1 VPARP
6 AFSRFRGQVDA
17 MCGKAGTQRRNA
29 RARLAYTRRANEWT
43 ATVNSGTAPAPS
55 AGKAGTADIDFGDD
69 ESLPDDE
76 ISQEDELSALGPVD
90 RLWAEFKSTG
100 SPRARDELIVHYAP
114 LVKYV
119 AARVAIGLPNSV
131 DQEDLASAGIV
142 GLMEAV
148 AKFEP
153 ERGFK
158 FESYA
163 AARIR
168 GAIIDDLR
176 SLDWV
181 PRSVRAQARKVE
193 EVLST
198 LHERLGRSPTDE
210 EVAEEMGV
218 TVRKLRSVYSNV
230 SSVMF
235 VSLDKLLSVGDR
247 GDSGMSLVDTL
258 VDTKAEDPLA
268 AVEDREMKDFLVE
281 AIAGLPQRERTAIT
295 LYYYEGMSLAEI
307 SQVVGVSQA
316 RISQMNAKSVMTF
329 RTLLNKGSRR

>member
-1 VPARP
+1 
-6 AFSRFRGQVDA
+6 
-17 MCGKAGTQRRNA
+17 MNAGA
-29 RARLAYTRRANEWT
+29 SAAPGSGG
-43 ATVNSGTAPAPS
+43 SGTSVDTDVIDDDDFEDDDLEDAVPPA
-55 AGKAGTADIDFGDD
+55 KT
-69 ESLPDDE
+69 
-76 ISQEDELSALGPVD
+76 LGPVD
-90 RLWAEFKSTG
+90 ELWTEFKSTG
-100 SPRARDELIVHYAP
+100 SNRARDELIVHYAP

-119 AARVAIGLPNSV
+119 AARVAIGLPNNV
-131 DQEDLASAGIV
+131 DQEDLASAGIL

-148 AKFEP
+148 SKFEP

-181 PRSVRAQARKVE
+181 PRSVRSQARKVE
-193 EVLST
+193 EALSK
-198 LHERLGRSPTDE
+198 LQDKLGRTPTDE
-210 EVAEEMGV
+210 EVAEEMDV
-218 TVRKLRSVYSNV
+218 TVRKLRSIYAKV
-230 SSVMF
+230 STILF
-235 VSLDKLLSVGDR
+235 VSLDRLMSVGDK

-268 AVEDREMKDFLVE
+268 SVEEKEMKQFLVK
-281 AIAGLPQRERTAIT
+281 AIASLPERERTAIT
-295 LYYYEGMSLAEI
+295 LYYYEGLSLAEI

-329 RTLLNKGSRR
+329 RSVLNKGSRR

>member
-1 VPARP
+1 
-6 AFSRFRGQVDA
+6 
-17 MCGKAGTQRRNA
+17 MMAGA
-29 RARLAYTRRANEWT
+29 SAGAGGSG
-43 ATVNSGTAPAPS
+43 SGTS
-55 AGKAGTADIDFGDD
+55 VDTGVMDDDDLEDDDLEDD
-69 ESLPDDE
+69 EPPVKT
-76 ISQEDELSALGPVD
+76 LGPVD
-90 RLWAEFKSTG
+90 ELWSEFKSTG

-119 AARVAIGLPNSV
+119 AARVAIGLPNNV
-131 DQEDLASAGIV
+131 DQEDLASAGIL

-148 AKFEP
+148 NKFEP
-153 ERGFK
+153 DRGFK

-181 PRSVRAQARKVE
+181 PRSVRSQARKVE
-193 EVLST
+193 EALSK
-198 LHERLGRSPTDE
+198 LQDKLGRVPTDE
-210 EVAEEMGV
+210 EVAEEMDV
-218 TVRKLRSVYSNV
+218 TVRKLRSIYAKV
-230 SSVMF
+230 STILF
-235 VSLDKLLSVGDR
+235 VSLDRLMSVGDK

-268 AVEDREMKDFLVE
+268 SVEEKEMKQFLVK
-281 AIAGLPQRERTAIT
+281 AIASLPERERTAIT
-295 LYYYEGMSLAEI
+295 LYYYEGLSLAEI

-329 RTLLNKGSRR
+329 RSLLNKGSRR

>member
-1 VPARP
+1 
-6 AFSRFRGQVDA
+6 
-17 MCGKAGTQRRNA
+17 M
-29 RARLAYTRRANEWT
+29 
-43 ATVNSGTAPAPS
+43 NSGASAASDTTAGSGVVVDDDLREDLEEPDGQAGSAREPA
-55 AGKAGTADIDFGDD
+55 D
-69 ESLPDDE
+69 
-76 ISQEDELSALGPVD
+76 LGPIGE
-90 RLWAEFKSTG
+90 LWAEYKSTG

-119 AARVAIGLPNSV
+119 AARVAIGLPNNV
-131 DQEDLASAGIV
+131 DQEDLASSGIV

-148 AKFEP
+148 SKFDP
-153 ERGFK
+153 DRGFK

-181 PRSVRAQARKVE
+181 PRSVRSQARKVE
-193 EVLST
+193 ETLSK
-198 LHERLGRSPTDE
+198 LQDKLGRTPTDE

-218 TVRKLRSVYSNV
+218 TVRKLRAIYSRV
-230 SSVMF
+230 STILF
-235 VSLDKLLSVGDR
+235 VSLDRLLSVGDK

-268 AVEDREMKDFLVE
+268 AVEEREMKEFLKK
-281 AIAGLPQRERTAIT
+281 AIAGLPERERTAIT
-295 LYYYEGMSLAEI
+295 LYYYEGLSLAEI

-329 RTLLNKGSRR
+329 RSLLNKGSRR

>member
-1 VPARP
+1 MNAGISG
-6 AFSRFRGQVDA
+6 ASSRSAQ
-17 MCGKAGTQRRNA
+17 
-29 RARLAYTRRANEWT
+29 T
-43 ATVNSGTAPAPS
+43 AAPAYDDVLDDDDD
-55 AGKAGTADIDFGDD
+55 GLDRDDD
-69 ESLPDDE
+69 EPPVKT
-76 ISQEDELSALGPVD
+76 LGPVD
-90 RLWAEFKSTG
+90 ELWAEFKSTG

-119 AARVAIGLPNSV
+119 AARVAIGLPNNV
-131 DQEDLASAGIV
+131 DQEDLASSGIL

-148 AKFEP
+148 NKFEP
-153 ERGFK
+153 DRGFK

-181 PRSVRAQARKVE
+181 PRSVRSQARKVE
-193 EVLST
+193 EALSK
-198 LHERLGRSPTDE
+198 LQEKLGRTPTDE

-218 TVRKLRSVYSNV
+218 TVRKLRSIYSKV
-230 SSVMF
+230 STIMF
-235 VSLDKLLSVGDR
+235 VSLDRLLSVGDK

-258 VDTKAEDPLA
+258 VDTKAEDPAA
-268 AVEDREMKDFLVE
+268 AVEEREMKQFLVK
-281 AIAGLPQRERTAIT
+281 AIAGLPERERTAIT
-295 LYYYEGMSLAEI
+295 LYYYEGLSLAEI

>member
-1 VPARP
+1 
-6 AFSRFRGQVDA
+6 
-17 MCGKAGTQRRNA
+17 MNAGISAASNGSA
-29 RARLAYTRRANEWT
+29 G
-43 ATVNSGTAPAPS
+43 SGTSVDTDVDDDDDGLEEEEAPVR
-55 AGKAGTADIDFGDD
+55 T
-69 ESLPDDE
+69 
-76 ISQEDELSALGPVD
+76 LGPVD
-90 RLWAEFKSTG
+90 ELWTEFKSTG

-119 AARVAIGLPNSV
+119 AARVAIGLPNNV
-131 DQEDLASAGIV
+131 DQEDLASAGIL

-148 AKFEP
+148 NKFEP

-193 EVLST
+193 EALSK
-198 LHERLGRSPTDE
+198 LQDKLGRVPTDE
-210 EVAEEMGV
+210 EVAEEMDV
-218 TVRKLRSVYSNV
+218 TVRKLRSIYAKV
-230 SSVMF
+230 STILF
-235 VSLDKLLSVGDR
+235 VSLDRLMSVGDK
-247 GDSGMSLVDTL
+247 GDTGMSLVDTL
-258 VDTKAEDPLA
+258 VDTKAEDPLE
-268 AVEDREMKDFLVE
+268 AVEEREMKEFLVK
-281 AIAGLPQRERTAIT
+281 AIAGLPARERTAIT
-295 LYYYEGMSLAEI
+295 LYYYEGLSLAEI

-329 RTLLNKGSRR
+329 RSLLNKGSRR

>member
-1 VPARP
+1 
-6 AFSRFRGQVDA
+6 
-17 MCGKAGTQRRNA
+17 MNAGTSPV
-29 RARLAYTRRANEWT
+29 YG
-43 ATVNSGTAPAPS
+43 SGVSQASVDPDVDDDDLESDDAPPV
-55 AGKAGTADIDFGDD
+55 KT
-69 ESLPDDE
+69 
-76 ISQEDELSALGPVD
+76 LGPVD
-90 RLWAEFKSTG
+90 DLWAEFKSTG
-100 SPRARDELIVHYAP
+100 SHRARDELIVHYAP

-119 AARVAIGLPNSV
+119 AARVAIGLPSNV
-131 DQEDLASAGIV
+131 DQEDLASAGIL

-148 AKFEP
+148 NKFDP

-176 SLDWV
+176 ALDWV
-181 PRSVRAQARKVE
+181 PRSVRSQARTVE
-193 EVLST
+193 ETLSK
-198 LHERLGRSPTDE
+198 LQDKLGRTPTDD
-210 EVAEEMGV
+210 EVAEDMGV
-218 TVRKLRSVYSNV
+218 TVRKLRAIYAKV
-230 SSVMF
+230 STLLF
-235 VSLDKLLSVGDR
+235 VSLDRLMSVGDK

-268 AVEDREMKDFLVE
+268 SVEEKEMKQFLVD
-281 AIAGLPQRERTAIT
+281 AIAGLPERERIAIT

-329 RTLLNKGSRR
+329 RSLLNKGSRR

>member
-1 VPARP
+1 
-6 AFSRFRGQVDA
+6 
-17 MCGKAGTQRRNA
+17 MNAGTSPA
-29 RARLAYTRRANEWT
+29 
-43 ATVNSGTAPAPS
+43 SGGGVSQASMDPDADEDDLEIDDAPP
-55 AGKAGTADIDFGDD
+55 GTT
-69 ESLPDDE
+69 
-76 ISQEDELSALGPVD
+76 LGPVD
-90 RLWAEFKSTG
+90 HLWNEFKSTG
-100 SPRARDELIVHYAP
+100 SHRVRDELIVHYAP

-119 AARVAIGLPNSV
+119 AARVAIGLPNNV
-131 DQEDLASAGIV
+131 DQEDLASAGIL

-148 AKFEP
+148 NKFEP

-181 PRSVRAQARKVE
+181 PRSVRSQSRKVE
-193 EVLST
+193 ETLSK
-198 LHERLGRSPTDE
+198 LQERLGRIPTDE

-218 TVRKLRSVYSNV
+218 TVRKLRAIYAKV
-230 SSVMF
+230 STLLF
-235 VSLDKLLSVGDR
+235 VSLDRLMSVGDK

-258 VDTKAEDPLA
+258 VDTNAEDPLA
-268 AVEDREMKDFLVE
+268 SVEEKEMKQFLVN
-281 AIAGLPQRERTAIT
+281 AIAALPERERTAIT
-295 LYYYEGMSLAEI
+295 LYYYEGLSLSEI

-329 RTLLNKGSRR
+329 RSLLNKGSRR

>member
-1 VPARP
+1 
-6 AFSRFRGQVDA
+6 
-17 MCGKAGTQRRNA
+17 MNA
-29 RARLAYTRRANEWT
+29 SSDT
-43 ATVNSGTAPAPS
+43 GTAVEP
-55 AGKAGTADIDFGDD
+55 G
-69 ESLPDDE
+69 L
-76 ISQEDELSALGPVD
+76 EDEDFEDEEPSSVLGPVD
-90 RLWAEFKSTG
+90 ELWAKYKSTG
-100 SPRARDELIVHYAP
+100 SQRAKDELIVHYAP

-119 AARVAIGLPNSV
+119 AARVAIGLPNNV
-131 DQEDLASAGIV
+131 DQEDLASAGIL

-193 EVLST
+193 EALSK
-198 LHERLGRSPTDE
+198 LQDKLGRSPTDE

-218 TVRKLRSVYSNV
+218 TVRKLRSIYSKV
-230 SSVMF
+230 STILF
-235 VSLDKLLSVGDR
+235 VSLDRLLLVGDK

-268 AVEDREMKDFLVE
+268 AVEEREMKEFLAK
-281 AIAGLPQRERTAIT
+281 AIAGLPERERTAIT
-295 LYYYEGMSLAEI
+295 LYYYEGLSLAEI

-329 RTLLNKGSRR
+329 RSLLNKGSRR